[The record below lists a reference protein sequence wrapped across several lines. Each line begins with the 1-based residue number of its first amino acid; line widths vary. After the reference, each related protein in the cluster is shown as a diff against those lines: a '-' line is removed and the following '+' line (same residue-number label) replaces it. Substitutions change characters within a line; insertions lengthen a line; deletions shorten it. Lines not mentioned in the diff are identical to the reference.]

1 MLPAKL
7 GPLVSGGTDKEVTLG
22 RKIGDWVEID
32 LGRDRTIGEI
42 TLIGSPEAF
51 WPQFDISVY
60 STGQKPS
67 EASPWAS
74 ELNWNWTA
82 SNRRDLVGSDSN
94 IVSVAYR
101 APETRIRFIR
111 IVNRSSSAGKLR
123 AIRVVPIKIS
133 P

>member
-1 MLPAKL
+1 M
-7 GPLVSGGTDKEVTLG
+7 SGTPGKEVTLG
-22 RKIGDWVEID
+22 GKAGDWVEID

-42 TLIGSPEAF
+42 TLLGDPSDF
-51 WPQFDISVY
+51 WPQFDIMVY
-60 STGQKPS
+60 ATGQKPA

-82 SNRRDLVGSDSN
+82 SNRRDLIGTDPN
-94 IVSVAYR
+94 TVSVAYR
-101 APETRIRFIR
+101 SPEIRIRFIR
-111 IVNRSSSAGKLR
+111 IVNRSSAIGKLK